1 MTMVA
6 GRDQHFRLLDLPPEL
21 RMRIYECYFE
31 ADPDAPRAMNLV
43 RVRDFATNVAVLRT
57 SRLVRHESYTISK
70 ELVAKFFSQRDFFV
84 EMQYDS
90 ILKRRDKIPDLIEA
104 VAAQPL
110 YPISALTLK
119 ILGRP
124 TATGVHS
131 WSARVSTD
139 PGNGTSRVALTIHRD
154 HAPFEEVYPNVWQQ
168 AADKIGVEITRH
180 GNAEY
185 LDPGNLVKA
194 FFSHVGG

>member
-1 MTMVA
+1 
-6 GRDQHFRLLDLPPEL
+6 
-21 RMRIYECYFE
+21 
-31 ADPDAPRAMNLV
+31 MNLV
-43 RVRDFATNVAVLRT
+43 RVRDFAPNVAVLRT

-84 EMQYDS
+84 EVQYDS
-90 ILKRRDKIPDLIEA
+90 ILERRDKIPDLIKV

-110 YPISALTLK
+110 FPISALTLK
-119 ILGRP
+119 FLGRP
-124 TATGVHS
+124 NTSVVNS
-131 WSARVSTD
+131 WCARISAG
-139 PGNGTSRVALTIHRD
+139 PGYGNSRVVLTIQRD
-154 HAPFEEVYPNVWQQ
+154 HAPFEREYRTIWQQ
-168 AADKIGVEITRH
+168 AADKIGVELTRH